1 MLAAGPRS
9 DPAGVQR
16 RSVTPLTPGSALT
29 RPAPRCLTSRVTELD
44 VVVDPASREAPF
56 EQVRAQVEA
65 QIRSGRLVPGDRLPT
80 VRALAADLGLA
91 ANTVARAFKELEAAG
106 LVETRRRAGTVVA
119 SGEHTADVAVMALA
133 AKFAAAARD
142 AGLDAAAAV
151 DLVRAALKAQTG

>member
-1 MLAAGPRS
+1 
-9 DPAGVQR
+9 
-16 RSVTPLTPGSALT
+16 
-29 RPAPRCLTSRVTELD
+29 VTELD

-106 LVETRRRAGTVVA
+106 LVETRGRAGTVVA
-119 SGEHTADVAVMALA
+119 SGEHAAEAALA
-133 AKFAAAARD
+133 VLAERFVAAART
-142 AGLDAAAAV
+142 AGVADSAAV
-151 DLVRAALKAQTG
+151 EIVRRAQRET

>member
-1 MLAAGPRS
+1 MS
-9 DPAGVQR
+9 DDLR
-16 RSVTPLTPGSALT
+16 I
-29 RPAPRCLTSRVTELD
+29 
-44 VVVDPASREAPF
+44 VVDLEVAEPPF
-56 EQVRAQVEA
+56 EQVRAQLA
-65 QIRSGRLVPGDRLPT
+65 GLIATGHLLPGDRLPT

>member
-1 MLAAGPRS
+1 VS
-9 DPAGVQR
+9 DDLR
-16 RSVTPLTPGSALT
+16 I
-29 RPAPRCLTSRVTELD
+29 
-44 VVVDPASREAPF
+44 VVDLEVAEPPF
-56 EQVRAQVEA
+56 EQVRPQLAGLIA
-65 QIRSGRLVPGDRLPT
+65 TGRLLPGDRLPT

-133 AKFAAAARD
+133 AKFAEAARD